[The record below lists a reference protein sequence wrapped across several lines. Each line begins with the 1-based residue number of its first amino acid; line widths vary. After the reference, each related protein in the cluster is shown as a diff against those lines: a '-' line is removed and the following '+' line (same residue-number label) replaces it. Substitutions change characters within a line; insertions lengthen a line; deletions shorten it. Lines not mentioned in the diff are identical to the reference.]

1 MGQRFH
7 INKYGVP
14 APCRAQKGN
23 CPYGG
28 DDNHFDTEEEAQI
41 IADELNAKKY
51 GLYSVN
57 SDSPKVFRKAKSD
70 EDKQFILDREDEIR
84 SQRYPR
90 EKYINRCN
98 TSERIDS
105 YVPNDRTTK
114 HIIKDRQRRT
124 NELIDRFGEGE
135 IIGYYK
141 VNHKVKGEDKDQ
153 VIEIRDTG
161 QMIIYDV
168 YTGKTVTTFIANPQR
183 IEITM
188 MKAGDIPDQDWLR
201 EVDDNKFI
209 FDTEIRKIKRRR
221 RAS

>member
-7 INKYGVP
+7 INKHGVP

-28 DDNHFDTEEEAQI
+28 DDNHFATKEEAQI
-41 IADELNAKKY
+41 RADELNAEKY

-57 SDSPKVFRKAKSD
+57 SGSPKVFRKAESD
-70 EDKQFILDREDEIR
+70 EDKQFILDRENEIR
-84 SQRYPR
+84 NQRYPK
-90 EKYINRCN
+90 EKYIDRCN

-105 YVPNDRTTK
+105 YVPNDRTTE
-114 HIIKDRQRRT
+114 HIVRDRQTRT

-135 IIGYYK
+135 LIGYYK
-141 VNHKVKGEDKDQ
+141 VNHEVKGEDKDQ
-153 VIEIRDTG
+153 MIEIRDTG
-161 QMIIYDV
+161 QMVIYDV
-168 YTGKTVTTFIANPQR
+168 HTGKAVTTFIANPQR

-209 FDTEIRKIKRRR
+209 FDTEIRKINRRR